1 MKKSITLSV
10 LFVLATYFAIAQ
22 NIPDAPND
30 KAVVYFA
37 RTSSLGFAIN
47 FVYFDS
53 LQAIG
58 RFNGPKYMRY
68 ECEPGKHLFWA
79 RSENRD
85 FVEADLEA
93 GKIYFIEVEVKMGA
107 VKAGVELS
115 PVDPKDVK
123 TMGKILKL
131 MDKRQSES
139 FTTEELETITK
150 NYNDVVERGF
160 NKYNEDKQKGKV
172 IKKLDRSMFYSK

>member
-1 MKKSITLSV
+1 MKKQIALFSLFILTSIPS
-10 LFVLATYFAIAQ
+10 IAQ
-22 NIPDAPND
+22 EIPDAPTD

-79 RSENRD
+79 RSENKD

-107 VKAGVELS
+107 IKAGVELS
-115 PVDPKDVK
+115 PVDPKDTK
-123 TMGKILKL
+123 TMDKILKL
-131 MDKRQSES
+131 VAKKPSET
-139 FTTEELETITK
+139 FTKEELETETK
-150 NYNDVVERGF
+150 NFDDVVVRGF
-160 NKYNEDKQKGKV
+160 SKYNEDKQKGKA
-172 IKKLDRSMFYSK
+172 IKILSKTMFYTK